1 MAQDADGGESVV
13 EFPRLF
19 EAGRDDL
26 PFRIVD
32 VSPFSGPFDGIER
45 RRAQGSRAGL
55 LPGGGTECQEGH
67 RDERRKT
74 QTTPPDHGS
83 LLVRAGCSD
92 RLRCAVYCIRCS
104 SIILQIPPD
113 YEFRGGERGRGGDN
127 AVRAMVIEA
136 FGGPER
142 LKAAEVPTPV
152 AGDEEVLIALAC
164 TSVNPV
170 DWKIGEGMLAD
181 MFPHSFPLI
190 PGWDAAGTVSAVGR
204 NADRFKTGDKVF
216 AYCRKPQI
224 QFGTYCE
231 YVAVHE
237 SAVALMPGN
246 LGFAEAATVP
256 LTGLTAWQSLFDTAK
271 LSGGEKILIHAGSGG
286 VGSLAIQLA
295 KHAGATVYTTA
306 RAVNHDY
313 VRSLGADVAI
323 DYAKE
328 NFVDVLRKREPGGI
342 DVVYD
347 TIGGHVQQRSYR

>member
-1 MAQDADGGESVV
+1 M
-13 EFPRLF
+13 
-19 EAGRDDL
+19 
-26 PFRIVD
+26 
-32 VSPFSGPFDGIER
+32 
-45 RRAQGSRAGL
+45 
-55 LPGGGTECQEGH
+55 
-67 RDERRKT
+67 
-74 QTTPPDHGS
+74 
-83 LLVRAGCSD
+83 
-92 RLRCAVYCIRCS
+92 
-104 SIILQIPPD
+104 
-113 YEFRGGERGRGGDN
+113 
-127 AVRAMVIEA
+127 RAMVIEA

-204 NADRFKTGDKVF
+204 NADRFKAGDKVF

-271 LSGGEKILIHAGSGG
+271 LSAGEKILIHAGSGG

-313 VRSLGADVAI
+313 VRSLGADTAI
-323 DYAKE
+323 DYTTE
-328 NFVDVLRKREPGGI
+328 NFVDVLRKREPDGI

-347 TIGGHVQQRSYR
+347 TIGGHVQKRSYKVLRKGGRLVSIANIPDPEEARPYDVRTAFVFVSPNGKQLRKIAELIESGAVRPADFEVMRLEDAAKAQELSRAGHVRGKIVLRIR

>member
-1 MAQDADGGESVV
+1 M
-13 EFPRLF
+13 
-19 EAGRDDL
+19 
-26 PFRIVD
+26 
-32 VSPFSGPFDGIER
+32 
-45 RRAQGSRAGL
+45 
-55 LPGGGTECQEGH
+55 
-67 RDERRKT
+67 
-74 QTTPPDHGS
+74 
-83 LLVRAGCSD
+83 
-92 RLRCAVYCIRCS
+92 
-104 SIILQIPPD
+104 
-113 YEFRGGERGRGGDN
+113 
-127 AVRAMVIEA
+127 RAMVIEA

-142 LKAAEVPTPV
+142 LKAADIPTP
-152 AGDEEVLIALAC
+152 APGDEEVLIAVAC

-170 DWKIGEGMLAD
+170 DWKIREGMLAD
-181 MFPHSFPLI
+181 MFPHSFPLV

-204 NADRFKTGDKVF
+204 NADRFKAGDKVF

-256 LTGLTAWQSLFDTAK
+256 LTGLTAWQSLFDAAK
-271 LSGGEKILIHAGSGG
+271 LLAGEKILIHAGSGG

-313 VRSLGADVAI
+313 VRSLGADTAI
-323 DYAKE
+323 DYATE

-342 DVVYD
+342 DVVFD
-347 TIGGHVQQRSYR
+347 TIGGHVQQRSYKVLGKGGRLVSIISIPDPEEARPYDVRTAFVFVSPNGKQLRRIAELIESGAVRPADFEVMRLEDAAKAQELSRTGHVRGKIVLKIR